1 MKCNLE
7 SCTGI
12 GEIQF
17 MELILQEVPH
27 DERAGYVSQN
37 AERLREQYCSEVCPV
52 QKFRRKYERK

>member
-1 MKCNLE
+1 MNKCLE

-27 DERAGYVSQN
+27 DERVYFIEAHGQQ
-37 AERLREQYCSEVCPV
+37 LREQYCSEVCPV
-52 QKFRRKYERK
+52 TKFRRKYERK

>member
-17 MELILQEVPH
+17 MEAILVEILH
-27 DERAGYVSQN
+27 DERVDYVTKYSHI
-37 AERLREQYCSEVCPV
+37 LREQYCSEVCPV